1 MADNRTKPRTRAP
14 LWALAI
20 GMIAVAGSAFLLV
33 RLFADQLQAFALG
46 VPGSQTRL
54 LIPLAGGEIVSTL
67 AVWVALWAAFR
78 SHWDKHRSQF
88 QLWFIVILATSMA
101 TTGILVVRSV
111 HQARAEAA
119 RVAAEIARVEKAAI
133 DGAWSGFP
141 DNNDSALVDVVFREM
156 RGWADPIRNLRD
168 TTISRDPDGE
178 WEAVCG
184 QVSFKDGEWAGFVS
198 RRSLNGRVVAVLEQD
213 GFTEAQRNTCRPIVD
228 KYVGVDGVD
237 VAAAVAAMKA
247 LGCSNLDINYWENE
261 KTFCH
266 GRVARSTP

>member
-1 MADNRTKPRTRAP
+1 MADNRTKTRTRAP
-14 LWALAI
+14 LWALAV

-33 RLFADQLQAFALG
+33 RLFADQVQAFALG

-54 LIPLAGGEIVSTL
+54 LIPLAGGEIVSTFV
-67 AVWVALWAAFR
+67 VWIALWAGFQ

-88 QLWFIVILATSMA
+88 QLWLIVVLATSLA
-101 TTGILVVRSV
+101 TTGGVVVHSV
-111 HQARAEAA
+111 NRARADAD

-141 DNNDSALVDVVFREM
+141 DNDDSALVDVVFREM
-156 RGWADPIRNLRD
+156 RSWADPIKKVRD
-168 TTISRDPDGE
+168 TTISRDRDGE

-213 GFTEAQRNTCRPIVD
+213 GFTEAQRKTCRPVVD

-237 VAAAVAAMKA
+237 VSAAVAAMKA
-247 LGCSNLDINYWENE
+247 LGCSDLDINYWEAE

-266 GRVARSTP
+266 GRIVRSTP